1 MKHTDDIFQ
10 KNVVIYIPV
19 VKDVVKDYD
28 LHFKLLTL
36 VDKVSSLYK
45 YKGYKVTIT
54 PATPTKNSPTHTLLT
69 KNGMYYSLTRMSS
82 GMLTS
87 IIVSGTRR
95 LNFDGRL
102 NTRDIDMVIPVFD
115 QISELVSNNLESF
128 EL

>member
-1 MKHTDDIFQ
+1 MKQADDIFQ
-10 KNVVIYIPV
+10 KNVGIYIPV

-36 VDKVSSLYK
+36 IDKVSSLYK

-69 KNGMYYSLTRMSS
+69 NNGMYYSLTRMSS
-82 GMLTS
+82 GILTAV
-87 IIVSGTRR
+87 IVSGTRR

-102 NTRDIDMVIPVFD
+102 NARDIDMVIPIFD
-115 QISELVSNNLESF
+115 QISKLVSNNLESF

>member
-10 KNVVIYIPV
+10 KNIVIYIPV

-45 YKGYKVTIT
+45 YKGYEVTIT

-69 KNGMYYSLTRMSS
+69 NNGMYYSLTRMSG

-87 IIVSGTRR
+87 VIVSGTRR

-102 NTRDIDMVIPVFD
+102 NTRDIDMVIPIFD

>member
-1 MKHTDDIFQ
+1 MKQADDIFQ
-10 KNVVIYIPV
+10 KNIAIYIPV

-69 KNGMYYSLTRMSS
+69 NNGMYYSLTRMSN
-82 GMLTS
+82 GMLS
-87 IIVSGTRR
+87 SVIVSGTRR

-115 QISELVSNNLESF
+115 QISKLVSNNLESF

>member
-1 MKHTDDIFQ
+1 MKHADDIFQ
-10 KNVVIYIPV
+10 KNVNIYIPII
-19 VKDVVKDYD
+19 KDVVKDYD
-28 LHFKLLTL
+28 LHFKLLNL

-45 YKGYKVTIT
+45 YKGYQVSIT
-54 PATPTKNSPTHTLLT
+54 PIAPTKNSPTHTLLT
-69 KNGMYYSLTRMSS
+69 NNGMYYSLTRMSS

-87 IIVSGTRR
+87 VIVSGTRR

-102 NTRDIDMVIPVFD
+102 NARDIGMVIPVFD